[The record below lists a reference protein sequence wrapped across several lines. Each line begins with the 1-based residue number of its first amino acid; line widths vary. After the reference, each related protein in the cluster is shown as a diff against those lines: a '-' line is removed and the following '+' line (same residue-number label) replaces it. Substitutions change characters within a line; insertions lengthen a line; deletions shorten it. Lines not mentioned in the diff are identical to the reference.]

1 MRRISRASFGK
12 SVASG
17 GRLPDTRRPASPDAE
32 RSASDARARPGPAG
46 DGRGVGPKRR
56 RRWWLVPVGL
66 LGLLGAFVG
75 GVYVWAA
82 LSTSDSFLARA
93 IVWGDSDVGDINR
106 FPKRIVR
113 SGPPTFEFRQPAG
126 TGTLPFATVPVT
138 AKGGV
143 VERRLDEF
151 LDETGTEAFLVIQ
164 GDAVLYERY
173 FNGNGHD
180 SQLYTFSVAKSFVS
194 ALVGIAIDEGLIRSI
209 DDPVT
214 RYVPEL
220 ADRDERFS
228 RITLRHLLS
237 MSSGLRLTERIGPW
251 GDEAQTYYDP
261 NLRRVALEES
271 EVVGPPGRDFVYN
284 DFNPLLVGLVL
295 ERATGRTPSAYL
307 EAKLWRPLGMEAHGS
322 WSLDSTRHG
331 FEKMTSGINGRAI
344 DIAKLGVLYRDGG
357 AWQGKQIVPR
367 AWVEASTARTTHGDP
382 SADYQYG
389 WWTPRPG
396 PAGDAFMA
404 CGILGQYVY
413 VVPSL
418 DVVIARFGT
427 RYGYGHDLDA
437 REGTWPVLFGEIA
450 ARILVPRSGAEQR

>member
-1 MRRISRASFGK
+1 
-12 SVASG
+12 
-17 GRLPDTRRPASPDAE
+17 
-32 RSASDARARPGPAG
+32 
-46 DGRGVGPKRR
+46 
-56 RRWWLVPVGL
+56 
-66 LGLLGAFVG
+66 
-75 GVYVWAA
+75 
-82 LSTSDSFLARA
+82 
-93 IVWGDSDVGDINR
+93 
-106 FPKRIVR
+106 
-113 SGPPTFEFRQPAG
+113 
-126 TGTLPFATVPVT
+126 VPVT
-138 AKGGV
+138 VKGRV

-151 LDETGTEAFLVIQ
+151 LEETGTEAFLVIQ

-173 FNGNGHD
+173 FNGYGHD

-194 ALVGIAIDEGLIRSI
+194 ALVGVAVGEGLIGSV

-228 RITLRHLLS
+228 SITLRHLLS
-237 MSSGLRLTERIGPW
+237 MSSGLRLEERIGPW

-284 DFNPLLVGLVL
+284 DFNPLLVGMVL
-295 ERATGRTPSAYL
+295 ERATGGTPSAYL
-307 EAKLWRPLGMEAHGS
+307 EAKLWRPLGMEADGS
-322 WSLDSTRHG
+322 WSLDSTRRG

-357 AWQGKQIVPR
+357 AWQGRQIVPR
-367 AWVEASTARTTHGDP
+367 AWVEASTARTTRGDP

-404 CGILGQYVY
+404 LGILGQYIY
-413 VVPSL
+413 VVPSR

-427 RYGYGHDLDA
+427 GYGYGHDLEA
-437 REGTWPVLFGEIA
+437 QEGTWPVLFGEIA
-450 ARILVPRSGAEQR
+450 ARIPVPRSGAEQR